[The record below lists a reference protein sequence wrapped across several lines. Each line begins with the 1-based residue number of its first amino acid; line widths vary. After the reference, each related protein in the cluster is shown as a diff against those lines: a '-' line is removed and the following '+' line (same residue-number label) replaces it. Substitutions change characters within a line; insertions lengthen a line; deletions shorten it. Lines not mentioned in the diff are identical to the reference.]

1 MKHVL
6 LTDAID
12 MYLTDMRERKE
23 APETTLKSTRN
34 SLLRFARYAAEQG
47 VVFIQDIDEAN
58 HAIPYKKHI
67 SGMADN
73 TVKSYIMRIRG
84 LFAFAIEQQ
93 WMQHNPFARIV
104 TREGVSEPPTIITR
118 DQLNTVLYHAR
129 NYTLYTI
136 YLVGG
141 DAGLRISEILNLE
154 INHINFEERLL
165 TVHKGKGD
173 KTRHVPM
180 TPRLT
185 DELKKYITTHR
196 PKVGDLNRI
205 FLMPTGRVVQPGFVN
220 NDLKKIAQEQFGVK
234 LTSHMLRHSF
244 ATTLYNKSQNIL
256 GVSELLGHK
265 SINTTERYL
274 HVSREQSRKLIDSLN
289 E

>member
-6 LTDAID
+6 LTEAID

-34 SLLRFARYAAEQG
+34 SLWRFARYAAEHD
-47 VVFIQDIDEAN
+47 VVYIQDVTETN
-58 HAIPYKKHI
+58 HAIPYKKHL

-84 LFAFAIEQQ
+84 LFAFAIEQE
-93 WMQHNPFARIV
+93 WVQHNPFGRIV

-154 INHINFEERLL
+154 LDHINFEERLL
-165 TVHKGKGD
+165 TVRKGKGD

-185 DELKKYITTHR
+185 DELKKYIATYR
-196 PKVGDLNRI
+196 PNVGKSNRI

-220 NDLKKIAQEQFGVK
+220 FDLKNIAQEQFGVK

>member
-6 LTDAID
+6 LNDAID
-12 MYLTDMRERKE
+12 MYLTDLKERKE

-34 SLLRFARYAAEQG
+34 SLFRFARYAAKHG
-47 VVFIQDIDEAN
+47 VVYIQDISETN
-58 HAIPYKKHI
+58 HAIPYKKHL

-84 LFAFAIEQQ
+84 LFTFAIDQQ
-93 WMQHNPFARIV
+93 WMNYNPFGRIV

-118 DQLNTVLYHAR
+118 EQMNTVLYHAR

-154 INHINFEERLL
+154 LDHINFEERLL
-165 TVHKGKGD
+165 TVRKGKGD

-185 DELKKYITTHR
+185 TELKKYIATHR
-196 PKVGDLNRI
+196 PNVGDSNRI
-205 FLMPTGRVVQPGFVN
+205 FLMPTGRIVQPGFVN
-220 NDLKKIAQEQFGVK
+220 GDLKKIAQEQFGVK

-256 GVSELLGHK
+256 CVSDLLGHK

-274 HVSREQSRKLIDSLN
+274 HVSREESRKLIDSLN

>member
-6 LTDAID
+6 LSDAIE

-34 SLLRFARYAAEQG
+34 SLWRFARYAAEHD
-47 VVFIQDIDEAN
+47 VVYIQDVTEAN
-58 HAIPYKKHI
+58 HAIPYKKHL

-84 LFAFAIEQQ
+84 LFTFAIDQQ
-93 WMQHNPFARIV
+93 WMQLNPFARIV
-104 TREGVSEPPTIITR
+104 TREGASEPPTIITR

-165 TVHKGKGD
+165 TVLKGKGD

-185 DELKKYITTHR
+185 NELKKYIVTHR
-196 PKVGDLNRI
+196 PNVGNSNRI

-220 NDLKKIAQEQFGVK
+220 NDLKAIAQEQFGVK

-256 GVSELLGHK
+256 GVANLLGHK

-274 HVSREQSRKLIDSLN
+274 HISREQNRKLIDSLN